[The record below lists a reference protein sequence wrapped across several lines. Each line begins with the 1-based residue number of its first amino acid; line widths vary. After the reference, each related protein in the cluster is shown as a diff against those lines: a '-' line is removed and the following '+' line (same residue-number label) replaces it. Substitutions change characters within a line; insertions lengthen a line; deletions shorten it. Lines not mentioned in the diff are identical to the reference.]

1 MSTPRESP
9 YRSSPLRID
18 ESADLAT
25 CLEVVARWG
34 GEVLAVAHLAPGERF
49 VMVPSSTHLAR
60 DAHRL
65 VHPDVIAPW
74 TFAEHTP
81 DGRCVAADHPEPIV
95 GGVTVRR
102 REGSVA
108 LTARRVPMVAT
119 PRREPVDRG
128 ARRVLTL
135 AAALLVALTAAVAFG
150 SVPPSRRG
158 AGAERLARSAE
169 GMRLLRALSRRWP
182 EAGAPS
188 ARSRPEVAAPPARG
202 LPDGSEPW
210 RHGLRSCNFGPCEE
224 HGGWDEVLTRRLAPA
239 PERPEA
245 QRSRDLPRYLACTH
259 ESSLDWAASPALL
272 RQLRRLP
279 IPGFGDLR
287 IWWRMRVSADGRIT
301 ARVFAPGPAIDDL
314 LAAIRRLRPPRRFY
328 GGRFVCFAGAPAP
341 DLMGVAASRD

>member
-9 YRSSPLRID
+9 YRSAPLRID
-18 ESADLAT
+18 ESSDPAT

-34 GEVLAVAHLAPGERF
+34 DEVLAVAHLAPGERF

-95 GGVTVRR
+95 AGVTVRR

-108 LTARRVPMVAT
+108 LTARRVPMMAT

-135 AAALLVALTAAVAFG
+135 TASLLVVLAVAVAFG
-150 SVPPSRRG
+150 SVPPARRG
-158 AGAERLARSAE
+158 AGADRPARSAE

-182 EAGAPS
+182 EAAAPP
-188 ARSRPEVAAPPARG
+188 ARSGPEVAAPPARG
-202 LPDGSEPW
+202 FPDVSDPW
-210 RHGLRSCNFGPCEE
+210 RLGLCGCCHGPCQD
-224 HGGWDEVLTRRLAPA
+224 HRWQDDVLDRQPA
-239 PERPEA
+239 PGPQRPEVH
-245 QRSRDLPRYLACTH
+245 RSRDLPRYLACAH

-272 RQLRRLP
+272 RQLRRLA
-279 IPGFGDLR
+279 IPGFGGLR
-287 IWWRMRVSADGRIT
+287 IWWRMRVSAAGRIT
-301 ARVFAPGPAIDDL
+301 ARAFAPGPAIDDL
-314 LAAIRRLRPPRRFY
+314 LGAIRRLRPPRRFY